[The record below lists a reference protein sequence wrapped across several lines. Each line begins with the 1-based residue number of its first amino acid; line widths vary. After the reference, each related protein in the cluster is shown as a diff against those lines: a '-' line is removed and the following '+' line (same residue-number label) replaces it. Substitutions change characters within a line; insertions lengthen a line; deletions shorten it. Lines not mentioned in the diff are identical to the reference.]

1 MQDVVER
8 FSNIL
13 GENILLALQ
22 KLAQRYKVL
31 VPFPKLSDHVGVIPC
46 ISLKELKVSLH
57 IDNV

>member
-22 KLAQRYKVL
+22 KLSQRYKLL
-31 VPFPKLSDHVGVIPC
+31 VPFPKLSGHVGAIPC
-46 ISLKELKVSLH
+46 IKVSLH